1 MIVGNNLLEVGDDEH
16 NGQWQVVVD
25 DAVLQGERLGTC
37 KSDGVG
43 ERGESVGEQAGL
55 GGCKRV
61 ATVIDCKWIR
71 LVGLKSTG
79 VTERRQGETKD
90 GNGILGIV
98 KWYPRWRRYCFFP
111 ERDAGFEQDC
121 LRDIAQFCET
131 KTKERKAIRE
141 QADK

>member
-1 MIVGNNLLEVGDDEH
+1 MMSTTD
-16 NGQWQVVVD
+16 NGKWSWMMQYCKANGWAPANQTAWESAAKAWENRLVS
-25 DAVLQGERLGTC
+25 AV
-37 KSDGVG
+37 
-43 ERGESVGEQAGL
+43 A
-55 GGCKRV
+55 KRV

-79 VTERRQGETKD
+79 VTERWQVETKD

-98 KWYPRWRRYCFFP
+98 KWYPSWRRYCFFP
-111 ERDAGFEQDC
+111 ERDTVFEQDC